1 MAVNL
6 KGKHTCQMDYELPE
20 QSPVLST
27 CCVQPRRR
35 SAAKTLP
42 FTQTRWSFSQLILP
56 EPEAA
61 MHACSCRARP
71 VQMCL
76 S

>member
-42 FTQTRWSFSQLILP
+42 FCIHSDALVL
-56 EPEAA
+56 
-61 MHACSCRARP
+61 
-71 VQMCL
+71 
-76 S
+76 